1 MGLFIMISK
10 QQASFFLDI
19 RFICDIVF
27 DIMLVVLDTNVVI
40 SGLYSKRGASY
51 QLLRAAISGKLP
63 YAISPLLAF
72 EYEGTTYQ
80 KIEEGILRLSKHD
93 CGKILDALFAMA
105 QVVWKPIQM
114 RPVLADPS
122 DDKVLECAVSG
133 NCSHIITFNT
143 RHFPKAVTRPYGIE
157 IVSPGK
163 FLRFWRDKL

>member
-1 MGLFIMISK
+1 M
-10 QQASFFLDI
+10 LDN

-27 DIMLVVLDTNVVI
+27 DIMLVVLDTNAII

-63 YAISPLLAF
+63 CAISPLLAF
-72 EYEGTTYQ
+72 EYEGTIYQ
-80 KIEEGILRLSKHD
+80 KIEERILRLSKHD
-93 CGKILDALFAMA
+93 CGKILDAFFAMA
-105 QVVWKPIQM
+105 QVVWKPIQI

-133 NCSHIITFNT
+133 NCTHIITFNT

-157 IVSPGK
+157 PLSPGK
-163 FLRFWRDKL
+163 FLKLWRDKL